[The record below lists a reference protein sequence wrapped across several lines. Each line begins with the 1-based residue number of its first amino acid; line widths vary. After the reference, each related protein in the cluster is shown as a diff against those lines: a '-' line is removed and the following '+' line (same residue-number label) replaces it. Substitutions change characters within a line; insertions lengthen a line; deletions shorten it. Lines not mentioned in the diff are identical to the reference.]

1 MKIDMTTLLNGRCSS
16 LSFEYDFEPKDT
28 ESDIILPEHID
39 LTSPVHVAGTIT
51 DKNNCMFLE
60 ADVTVKYHVLC
71 DRCLD
76 DMEETVTFPFE
87 RMISANSA
95 KAAPTEDDEDLDILY
110 VNESGVDIDGVL
122 IEEISLELPF
132 YHLCSED
139 CKGLCQKC
147 GKNLNLGPCDC
158 EDKKEIDPR
167 LKILQKLLDNM
178 E

>member
-1 MKIDMTTLLNGRCSS
+1 MKIDLTTLLNGRAKS
-16 LSFEYDFEPKDT
+16 LSFDYYFDPAEADSEIIFPEYAQ
-28 ESDIILPEHID
+28 
-39 LTSPVHVAGTIT
+39 LTSPVHVVGTVT

-60 ADVTVKYHVLC
+60 ATVTVNYHVLC

-76 DMEETVTFPFE
+76 DINDSLEFPFE
-87 RMISANSA
+87 RMVSAGAA
-95 KAAPTEDDEDLDILY
+95 KSIPLDDEEETDIIY
-110 VNESGVDIDGVL
+110 VNESGISIDSEL
-122 IEEISLELPF
+122 TEEIALELPV
-132 YHLCSED
+132 YNLCKDD

-158 EDKKEIDPR
+158 QDKKEIDPR

>member
-1 MKIDMTTLLNGRCSS
+1 MKIDMTTLLNGRCQS
-16 LSFEYDFEPKDT
+16 LSFDYDFKPEETDS
-28 ESDIILPEHID
+28 EIILPEHID
-39 LTSPVHVAGTIT
+39 LTAPVHVAGTIT

-60 ADVTVKYHVLC
+60 ANVTVRYHVLC

-76 DMEETVTFPFE
+76 DMNETLEFPFE

-95 KAAPTEDDEDLDILY
+95 KTSSIDEDEDSEILY
-110 VNESGVDIDGVL
+110 VNESGVDIDAVL
-122 IEEISLELPF
+122 TEEIVLELPF
-132 YHLCSED
+132 YHLCRDD

-158 EDKKEIDPR
+158 DDKKEIDPR